1 MNELLTDLLD
11 DLQKS
16 NGGHILYHYDQMD
29 CYLQNAVSY
38 ITAGVRC
45 GGHVLFVENDR
56 NYFLIE
62 KELTNMLGKEELNR
76 VHFTNNFDFYYSNG
90 NFNPGTVFNFFLKHI
105 QPYLDSNTK
114 IFTWGLVEWGNVKD
128 YIPLVE
134 QYEKNLSNAISDHG
148 LISLCA
154 YDNRNTPPELKE
166 NLMRCHDVLITD
178 REYKYL

>member
-1 MNELLTDLLD
+1 MNELLIDLID

-16 NGGHILYHYDQMD
+16 NRGHILYHYDQMD
-29 CYLQNAVSY
+29 CYIQNAVSY

-62 KELTNMLGKEELNR
+62 KELTNLLGREELSR

-90 NFNPGTVFNFFLKHI
+90 NFNPDTVFNFFIKHI
-105 QPYLDSNTK
+105 QPYLDSSSK

-134 QYEKNLSNAISDHG
+134 QYEKKLSNAISDHG

>member
-1 MNELLTDLLD
+1 MNELLIDLID

-29 CYLQNAVSY
+29 CYIQNAVSY
-38 ITAGVRC
+38 ITAGIRG
-45 GGHVLFVENDR
+45 GGHVLLVENDR
-56 NYFLIE
+56 NYFLID
-62 KELTNMLGKEELNR
+62 KELTNFFGEEELSR
-76 VHFTNNFDFYYSNG
+76 VHFMNNFDFYYSNG
-90 NFNPGTVFNFFLKHI
+90 NFNPDTVFNFFLKHI
-105 QPYLDSNTK
+105 QPYLDSSPK

-134 QYEKNLSNAISDHG
+134 QYEKSLCKAVSEHG
-148 LISLCA
+148 MISLCA
-154 YDNRNTPPELKE
+154 YDNRSTPPELKE